1 MAVSSIIDK
10 IRARAEGQQQAVADL
25 PQELQ
30 NKLFAWEAADLK
42 LNAPPW
48 DDETR
53 AECRAYLLEHPDFV
67 PTSVDLASFGSVD
80 ALKTR
85 YQAILGRL
93 VTQGRI
99 SQRVA
104 DESTEMADSGAL
116 SIGALLAEGKALKA
130 WSSLPE
136 GVDFLLGSP

>member
-1 MAVSSIIDK
+1 MSRLDQLA
-10 IRARAEGQQQAVADL
+10 AQQAAENENGLLTRLAV
-25 PQELQ
+25 
-30 NKLFAWEAADLK
+30 WEAADLK

-67 PTSVDLASFGSVD
+67 PTVVDLASFGSVD
-80 ALKTR
+80 ALISR

-104 DESTEMADSGAL
+104 DDSAEMAASGAL
-116 SIGALLAEGKALKA
+116 SMGALLAEGKALKQWA
-130 WSSLPE
+130 SLPE